1 MRLTDIIGLVKTVT
15 DYDPTVTTYDEEVTQ
30 LINNAL
36 FELFA
41 EKPFTFAQKEVDITA
56 HADVTTTA
64 NVTNGSVTVAAFTVG
79 AGWMEGQIIEIEKVE
94 YEIAWINIAT
104 NTLYLTKAYAGPG
117 AAASIRVK
125 QRYVDLPQDCVSVLQ
140 LGTRERVGNAS
151 PADIGRF
158 VPFTRFE
165 DEWWALPL
173 DEIGTSTHWVNYD
186 DYTVPSPVGIGT
198 STLTAGPVLSVGTE
212 YSFVR
217 TFVYGNRRSAPS
229 PAIIAIPAGGTPG
242 ISINMAETGTTSG
255 YSQELW
261 VKFSPY
267 KAYRAVP
274 PGTNY
279 APGAAVTIVPLPVPG
294 NDWQF
299 NERLTEV
306 DGNYQRVRLYPRQ
319 SSDTPITLRY
329 LYRPPKLI
337 EDTDSPQF
345 PAAHHQYLAYRALS
359 DLFVKH
365 DNLPQHKIY
374 QDKAEDEIIKLEQ
387 RYMTDIPRRWVKNGG
402 DSSLGGYR
410 DKWGPL
416 VHS

>member
-15 DYDPTVTTYDEEVTQ
+15 DYDPTVTTYDDEVTR

-56 HADVTTTA
+56 HADVSTTA
-64 NVTNGSVTVAAFTVG
+64 NVTLGSNVVGGFSVG
-79 AGWMEGQIIEIEKVE
+79 ADWMEGQIIEIEKVE
-94 YEIAWINIAT
+94 YEIAWINTAV
-104 NTLYLTKAYAGPG
+104 NTLYLTKPYVGPTAAG
-117 AAASIRVK
+117 ASMKAK
-125 QRYVDLPQDCVSVLQ
+125 QRYLDLPQDCVSVLQ

-173 DEIGTSTHWVNYD
+173 DEVGTATHWVNYD
-186 DYTVPSPVGIGT
+186 DYTVPSPVELGT
-198 STLTAGPVLSVGTE
+198 VASSAGPALTVGLE

-217 TFVYGNRRSAPS
+217 TFTYGNRRSAPS
-229 PAIIAIPAGGTPG
+229 PVVTRTPTGGTPG
-242 ISINMAETGTTSG
+242 ILLTPDETGVASG
-255 YSQELW
+255 FYQEVW
-261 VKFSPY
+261 MKFSPY
-267 KAYRAVP
+267 KAYRLVVSEQEPAAAGVLAPVAP
-274 PGTNY
+274 PNNT
-279 APGAAVTIVPLPVPG
+279 
-294 NDWQF
+294 WQF
-299 NERLTEV
+299 GERLPEV

-319 SSDTPITLRY
+319 ISDTVITLRY
-329 LYRPPKLI
+329 LYRPPKLV

-387 RYMTDIPRRWVKNGG
+387 RYMTEIPRRWVKNGG

-416 VHS
+416 SHS